1 VITATPPAY
10 RARPAF
16 PQPVDHAADANAAV
30 LSLYKLKM
38 DRYIAYTNTA
48 RVTLTT
54 ALLGSIGEDNVT
66 HLKALFL
73 PAPHYSLAPRQI
85 VDAMLAKHGQT
96 TGPDLKLLRA
106 PLLAPLQA
114 LAELEAHMN
123 RFMLASLKLS
133 ATGHGKFPYRY
144 FEIMFLDTVQGFPIV
159 EPS

>member
-1 VITATPPAY
+1 MRDNGDPPV
-10 RARPAF
+10 F
-16 PQPVDHAADANAAV
+16 PQPVDHAANANAAA

-38 DRYIAYTNTA
+38 DRYIAYTTA
-48 RVTLTT
+48 RATLTT

-73 PAPHYSLAPRQI
+73 PVPHYLLAPRQI

-96 TGPDLKLLRA
+96 TGPNLKLLRA

-123 RFMLASLKLS
+123 RFMLASLKIS
-133 ATGHGKFPYRY
+133 AT
-144 FEIMFLDTVQGFPIV
+144 
-159 EPS
+159 